1 MKLESPFIL
10 TKEILFLPG
19 HWATSQEFS
28 REPNFAPP
36 PAVPVKALKPV
47 PLYAIWHNNN
57 YKYYSGPMRMQSA
70 GAEPEVRAITS
81 RQDGNARVEKNALR
95 NIICLKVALNRG
107 KREAIAN
114 YKRKLVSYILFI
126 YLL

>member
-1 MKLESPFIL
+1 
-10 TKEILFLPG
+10 
-19 HWATSQEFS
+19 
-28 REPNFAPP
+28 
-36 PAVPVKALKPV
+36 
-47 PLYAIWHNNN
+47 
-57 YKYYSGPMRMQSA
+57 MRMQSA

-107 KREAIAN
+107 KREAIVN
-114 YKRKLVSYILFI
+114 YKRKLVSYRLFI